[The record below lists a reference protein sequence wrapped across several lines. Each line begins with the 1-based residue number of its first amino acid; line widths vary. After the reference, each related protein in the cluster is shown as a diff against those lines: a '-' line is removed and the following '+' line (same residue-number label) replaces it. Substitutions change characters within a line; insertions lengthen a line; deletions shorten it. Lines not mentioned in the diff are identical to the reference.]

1 MFYKNARIY
10 CGDFQF
16 HRGAFAV
23 ENGRFS
29 AVLPDA
35 VPEDAVDL
43 QGAEVIPG
51 LIDIHTHGNSGWDF
65 SDGSSSGLRKMAA
78 WYLAQGVTSFAPTS
92 MTLPY
97 DTLAAAFD
105 TARSF
110 AETAPA
116 GCARMLGIHMEGP
129 WLSAEKRGAQNE
141 AYLKNPDLAAFRAL
155 YEGCGGWIRLVDVAP
170 ELPGALEFI
179 RQAKQL
185 CRVSVAHTSADYE
198 CARQAFAE
206 GALHLTHLYNA
217 MPPVNHR
224 QPGVIPAAVEQEG
237 LLAELICDGIHVHP
251 AAVRLAFAMFGP
263 ARMILVSDSG
273 PCAGLE
279 EGTAFWLGGKPAKVS
294 GGAGRLEDGTL
305 ACSAV
310 SLWQCLENAVAFGIP
325 RESAIRA
332 ATYNPACALG
342 VQDRVGQIAQGLWA
356 DFVVCR
362 ESGEKT
368 VYLAGNPIT
377 DA

>member
-1 MFYKNARIY
+1 MFYKNARIF

-29 AVLPDA
+29 AVLPEA

-51 LIDIHTHGNSGWDF
+51 LIDIHTHGNSGRDF
-65 SDGSSSGLRKMAA
+65 SEGSLPGLREMAA
-78 WYLAQGVTSFAPTS
+78 WYLAQGVTAFAPTS

-110 AETAPA
+110 AEAAPA
-116 GCARMLGIHMEGP
+116 GCARLLGIHMEGP
-129 WLSAEKRGAQNE
+129 WFSPEKRGAQNE
-141 AYLKNPDLAAFRAL
+141 AHLQNPDFAAFRAL
-155 YEGCGGWIRLVDVAP
+155 FDGCGGRLGIVDVAP
-170 ELPGALEFI
+170 ELPGAMDFI
-179 RQAKQL
+179 RQASKL
-185 CRVSVAHTSADYE
+185 CRVSVAHTAADYE
-198 CARQAFAE
+198 TARAAFLA
-206 GALHLTHLYNA
+206 GASHVTHLYNA

-224 QPGVIPAAVEQEG
+224 QPGVIPAAVEREG
-237 LLAELICDGIHVHP
+237 VLAELICDGIHVHP

-263 ARMILVSDSG
+263 ERLILVSDSG
-273 PCAGLE
+273 PCAGLA
-279 EGTAFWLGGKPAKVS
+279 EGTVFSLGGKPAKVA
-294 GGAGRLEDGTL
+294 GGAGRLEDGSL

-325 RESAIRA
+325 REAAIRA

-342 VQDRVGQIAQGLWA
+342 VQDRVGQIAVGLWA

-362 ESGEKT
+362 QSGEKT
-368 VYLAGNPIT
+368 VYLAGDPVM
-377 DA
+377 A